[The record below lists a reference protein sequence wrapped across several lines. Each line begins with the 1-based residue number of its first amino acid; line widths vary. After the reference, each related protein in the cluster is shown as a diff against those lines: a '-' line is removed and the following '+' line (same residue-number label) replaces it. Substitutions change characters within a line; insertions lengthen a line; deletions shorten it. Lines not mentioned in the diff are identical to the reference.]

1 MAEETFTL
9 KLENTSYTQLRK
21 DDEKT
26 KPIRKAKEK
35 EKTHNINYGTHQN
48 QYGTCGYIF
57 SRRKSI
63 TSFTLQKEK
72 SRNTGGDESSL
83 VITKSNGDS

>member
-9 KLENTSYTQLRK
+9 KLENTLYTQLRK

-35 EKTHNINYGTHQN
+35 KKTHNINYGTQSVWN
-48 QYGTCGYIF
+48 LWTY
-57 SRRKSI
+57 
-63 TSFTLQKEK
+63 
-72 SRNTGGDESSL
+72 
-83 VITKSNGDS
+83 V